1 MPEQMHTK
9 KILSTE
15 LLEQPNRSL
24 VILFLVIKFLKII
37 TKTNDSNFTKSKN
50 WFDLNSAKL
59 RNKKKAKTAKE

>member
-15 LLEQPNRSL
+15 LPEQPNRSL

-37 TKTNDSNFTKSKN
+37 TKANDSNFTDLKN
-50 WFDLNSAKL
+50 
-59 RNKKKAKTAKE
+59 